1 MLWRRGRRR
10 GVLLLF
16 LLLLILEEA
25 VLALVTACVDG
36 VLRRG
41 RRHRPEKTKDAG
53 RGRAAARTIHA
64 KPTAMTSENATLK
77 PKADGG
83 RITRKTAMHN
93 AINEKATTRIDRL
106 ERTPAATASTASPS
120 GARSGTSSNLQRANN
135 GKPPAKTASAT
146 MKLKPDNHGAAP
158 RIISED
164 ARP

>member
-1 MLWRRGRRR
+1 MLWRRGRRG
-10 GVLLLF
+10 GVLLFFLF
-16 LLLLILEEA
+16 FLVLAEA
-25 VLALVTACVDG
+25 VLALVAACVDG

-64 KPTAMTSENATLK
+64 KPTAMTSEKATLK
-77 PKADGG
+77 ARADGG

-93 AINEKATTRIDRL
+93 ASSAKPTTRIDN
-106 ERTPAATASTASPS
+106 EARTPAATASTASPS
-120 GARSGTSSNLQRANN
+120 GARSATSSNLQRANK

-146 MKLKPDNHGAAP
+146 MKLTPDNHGAAP